1 MRWRLSNTKL
11 WRNLRLW
18 WWALLLLL
26 LLLWGVLSRGLLG
39 LTRGTDAH
47 IPKQT

>member
-18 WWALLLLL
+18 WWALLL
-26 LLLWGVLSRGLLG
+26 WGILSRGLLG